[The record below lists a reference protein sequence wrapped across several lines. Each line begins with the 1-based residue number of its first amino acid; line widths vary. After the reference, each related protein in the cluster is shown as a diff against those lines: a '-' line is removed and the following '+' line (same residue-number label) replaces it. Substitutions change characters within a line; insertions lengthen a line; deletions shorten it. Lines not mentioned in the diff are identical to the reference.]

1 MKSALQAG
9 ILKIIGTIFP
19 LIPFFIGLPVNV
31 CIPISI
37 IITLILLSIAG
48 SIVAI
53 AAEVSIMKKVII
65 IYFSRTGNTKTMAQL
80 IHEELAKSSDIQ
92 VDIQTQIVPD
102 KLTQYDAI
110 LIGAPTYHHRMTQ
123 TISTLLEDAAINE
136 VKLEGKLGAA
146 FGSFGWSGEAPR
158 LVLEV
163 MENIF
168 QMNVIKP
175 PLLIKYVPRGDGPA
189 KCQEFGARVIQ
200 ELQKL

>member
-1 MKSALQAG
+1 
-9 ILKIIGTIFP
+9 
-19 LIPFFIGLPVNV
+19 
-31 CIPISI
+31 
-37 IITLILLSIAG
+37 
-48 SIVAI
+48 
-53 AAEVSIMKKVII
+53 MKKVII

-80 IHEELAKSSDIQ
+80 IHEELVKSSEIQ

-102 KLTQYDAI
+102 ELTQYDAI

-123 TISTLLEDAAINE
+123 TISTLLEDAAIKE

-175 PLLIKYVPRGDGPA
+175 PLLIKYVPRGDGRA

>member
-1 MKSALQAG
+1 
-9 ILKIIGTIFP
+9 
-19 LIPFFIGLPVNV
+19 
-31 CIPISI
+31 
-37 IITLILLSIAG
+37 
-48 SIVAI
+48 
-53 AAEVSIMKKVII
+53 MKKVII

-80 IHEELAKSSDIQ
+80 IHEELVKSSEIQ

-102 KLTQYDAI
+102 ELTQYDAI

-123 TISTLLEDAAINE
+123 TISTLLEDAAIKE

>member
-1 MKSALQAG
+1 
-9 ILKIIGTIFP
+9 
-19 LIPFFIGLPVNV
+19 
-31 CIPISI
+31 
-37 IITLILLSIAG
+37 
-48 SIVAI
+48 
-53 AAEVSIMKKVII
+53 MKKVII

-80 IHEELAKSSDIQ
+80 IHEELVKSSEIQ
-92 VDIQTQIVPD
+92 VDILTQIVPD
-102 KLTQYDAI
+102 ELTQYDAI

-123 TISTLLEDAAINE
+123 TISTLLEDAAIKE